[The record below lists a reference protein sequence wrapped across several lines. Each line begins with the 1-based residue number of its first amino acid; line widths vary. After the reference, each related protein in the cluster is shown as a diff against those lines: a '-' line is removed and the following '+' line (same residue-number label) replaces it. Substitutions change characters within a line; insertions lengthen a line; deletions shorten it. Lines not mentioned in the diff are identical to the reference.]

1 METKLNCVCQA
12 VTKIVPIYVQIA
24 ILGAK
29 PIRLTLRPN
38 VLPKILTIKILITLL
53 LLNVTLHSLEYM

>member
-1 METKLNCVCQA
+1 METKLNYVCQA

-24 ILGAK
+24 ILGEK

-38 VLPKILTIKILITLL
+38 VLPKIPTIKIIITLL
-53 LLNVTLHSLEYM
+53 LSNVTINLLVYT